1 MYQIMWPGKSYWPLW
16 QRMLFRFLFVYFLFS
31 IAPWQWIGY
40 VPGLDFISN
49 YYDNFMD
56 WLVNL
61 ANKHVFHQYKSLVPV
76 NGSGDTSWA
85 YVELRLLLW
94 IAALACVVWSLID
107 RRNKEHNRLAYW
119 FRILLRYFV
128 IMNCFGYGFAKV
140 FLIQMP
146 FPSNS
151 LLATPL
157 GDLLP
162 MRLSWAFMGAS
173 PPYEFFSGI
182 MEVIA
187 GVLLLFRRTATFG
200 TFLAAGVFC
209 NVFVM
214 NLGYDIPVKL
224 FSAHLF
230 IASLILLSF
239 ESKRILNFLVF
250 NRNAD
255 QGDLYYLRYPRK
267 WMRILS
273 VVAKLAFIFV
283 VVFMTG
289 YQYYQSYA
297 SSRNAPDSKPIRSGL
312 YDVTVFVK
320 NGDTIP
326 PLITDSIRWR
336 DIAFDRNGGGSVG
349 TTDTLLWQR
358 YRRGYFRMKV
368 DTTKKTIE
376 FTKTNPAFESFYLF
390 TLNYEMPDSN
400 NIILKGLIRTD
411 SVYAVLQRSKRHFQL
426 TEKQFHWLS
435 EYNR

>member
-16 QRMLFRFLFVYFLFS
+16 HRLLFRFLFVYFLFS

-40 VPGLDFISN
+40 IPGLDFISGV
-49 YYDNFMD
+49 YDNFMD

-61 ANKHVFHQYKSLVPV
+61 ANKHVFHQYKSLVPI

-85 YVELRLLLW
+85 YVQLRLLLW
-94 IAALACVVWSLID
+94 IAALAAVVWSLID
-107 RRNKEHNRLAYW
+107 RKSKEHNRLAYW
-119 FRILLRYFV
+119 FRILLRYFL

-140 FLIQMP
+140 FLVQMP
-146 FPSNS
+146 FPGNS
-151 LLATPL
+151 LLATTL

-162 MRLSWAFMGAS
+162 MRLSWSFMGAS
-173 PPYEFFSGI
+173 PVYEFFSGI

-239 ESKRILNFLVF
+239 ESKRILNFLLF
-250 NRNAD
+250 NRNAE

-267 WMRILS
+267 WMRIFS
-273 VVAKLAFIFV
+273 VVAKLAFIFIV
-283 VVFMTG
+283 VIIAG
-289 YQYYQSYA
+289 YEYYQSYA
-297 SSRNAPDSKPIRSGL
+297 SSRNTPESKPIRSGL

-326 PLITDSIRWR
+326 PLLYDTIRWR
-336 DIAFDRNGGGSVG
+336 DVAFEKGGGGSVG
-349 TTDTLLWQR
+349 TTDTLFWQR
-358 YRRGYFRMKV
+358 YRRGYFRTKV
-368 DTTKKTIE
+368 DTATKTIE
-376 FTKTNPAFESFYLF
+376 FSKMNPAFERFYLF
-390 TLNYEMPDSN
+390 TLSYEMPDSN
-400 NIILKGLIRTD
+400 NIILKGMIRTD
-411 SVYAVLQRSKRHFQL
+411 SVYAVLQRSRRHFQL
-426 TEKQFHWLS
+426 AEKQFHWLS